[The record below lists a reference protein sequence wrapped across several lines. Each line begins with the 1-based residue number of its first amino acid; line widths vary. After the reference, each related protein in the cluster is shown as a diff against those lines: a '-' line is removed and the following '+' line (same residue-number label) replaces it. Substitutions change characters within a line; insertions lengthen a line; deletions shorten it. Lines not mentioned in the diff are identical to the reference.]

1 MFSCMNHPNK
11 ILHNG
16 RFYTVDARDSVAEAV
31 AIRGD
36 RILAVGSSG
45 DMLALAGPGTR
56 TIDLEGRAAVPGFV
70 DGHPHMD
77 GVGLRFLKP
86 SFDGAGSIDDV
97 LAVLKREVDKRKPGE
112 WIVCNP
118 VASEPD
124 SFAFPAA
131 LREGRWPNRHDLDKV
146 SPDNPVYIE
155 PPGLIAPGFAIANS
169 AAITLAGITAKTP
182 VPSGVE
188 IDLDAKGEPTGIF
201 RDFNFP
207 KMMPDTYGTIR
218 GERALF
224 SMIPPM
230 DQATM
235 NRAVEAGMH
244 AFNRAGVTAIY
255 EGHGIPKPQ
264 QIAYVDLW
272 QRRQLSVR
280 TYFVIA
286 WPRPFFRDV
295 EKGQK
300 LIEETA
306 LYAAGEGFGDDLL
319 RFGGLGYSF
328 DSATAIGACLMREP
342 YVGARG
348 HAWTGVQHTPDE
360 AFLDGLFRA
369 ARANLRVQVQ
379 AAGGGAIDKVLS
391 MFETIDREIPILGKR
406 WAIEHCQFPTPEN
419 MATCKRLGVVATTT
433 TNFLWNY
440 DTVYL
445 RCFGE
450 AMSANSIPLR
460 DWIDAGVVISQ
471 STDGRPYD
479 PLFTLWQ
486 SLARKGGVT
495 GHVFGL
501 PQQKITR
508 NEALRM
514 ATYNAAYAAF
524 WEQRIGSIEPG
535 KLADIAILSEDIM
548 TIDEDRIPET
558 RVLTTLLGGHPVHD
572 TGLVAA

>member
-1 MFSCMNHPNK
+1 MNKPDK
-11 ILHNG
+11 ILYNG
-16 RFYTVDARDSVAEAV
+16 PIYTVDATDSVVQAV
-31 AIRGD
+31 AIRGNS
-36 RILAVGSSG
+36 ILATGSSA
-45 DMLALAGPGTR
+45 DMLALAGPATR
-56 TIDLEGRAAVPGFV
+56 KIDLEGRSAVPGFV

-77 GVGLRFLKP
+77 GTGLGLLKP
-86 SFDGAGSIDDV
+86 SFAGVRSIDDV
-97 LAVLKREVDKRKPGE
+97 LDVLAREVTKRRPGE
-112 WIVCNP
+112 WIICNP
-118 VASEPD
+118 LASEPD
-124 SFAFPAA
+124 VFAFPNT
-131 LREGRWPNRHDLDKV
+131 LREGRWPTRLDFDKV

-155 PPGLIAPGFAIANS
+155 PPTLIAPGLAFANS
-169 AAITLAGITAKTP
+169 AAMRLAGVTSKSETP
-182 VPSGVE
+182 PGVE
-188 IDLDAKGEPTGIF
+188 IDIGSDGEPTGIF

-207 KMMPDTYGTIR
+207 KVLPDAYGSVR
-218 GERALF
+218 GKRALF
-224 SMIPPM
+224 SVIPEM
-230 DQATM
+230 DQAYM
-235 NRAVEAGMH
+235 NRAVEAGMR

-272 QRRQLSVR
+272 RRRELSVR
-280 TYFVIA
+280 TYFVIG
-286 WPRPFFRDV
+286 WPQPFFLDK
-295 EKGQK
+295 ENGQR
-300 LIEETA
+300 LIDETA

-348 HAWTGVQHTPDE
+348 YAWTGVQHTADD

-391 MFETIDREIPILGKR
+391 MFETIDREIPLLGKR
-406 WAIEHCQFPTPEN
+406 WVIEHCQFPTPQN
-419 MATCKRLGVVATTT
+419 MAVCKRLGVVATTT

-440 DTVYL
+440 DSVYL
-445 RCFGE
+445 RCFGKS
-450 AMSANSIPLR
+450 MSANAVPLR
-460 DWIDAGVVISQ
+460 DWLDAGVVISQ

-479 PLFTLWQ
+479 PIFTFWQ

-501 PQQKITR
+501 PHQKITR

-548 TIDEDRIPET
+548 TIDEDRIPEAK
-558 RVLTTLLGGHPVHD
+558 VEATLLGGQAVHD
-572 TGLVAA
+572 NGLIGR